1 MFKIGSKITAFYKN
15 VIEQISSRDSNYVID
30 MVIWAKFV
38 NSRIPNREV
47 EILLWGFD
55 QKNSFWEEGG
65 GLGLFL
71 VSVWRNYGE
80 KLLEIALDN
89 LIFEKM

>member
-1 MFKIGSKITAFYKN
+1 
-15 VIEQISSRDSNYVID
+15 

>member
-1 MFKIGSKITAFYKN
+1 MIHNYLIDIFNTNVNIMFKIGSKITAFYKN

-47 EILLWGFD
+47 EILL
-55 QKNSFWEEGG
+55 
-65 GLGLFL
+65 
-71 VSVWRNYGE
+71 
-80 KLLEIALDN
+80 
-89 LIFEKM
+89 